1 MIQTGHKQKEGVI
14 LSNGWSSS
22 EGNPFDSLEGGSGH
36 SALGDPGGVTLAP
49 GQGNGAPPST
59 GFNLA
64 SDTSDMATL
73 VSESPTVFHDQSQ
86 VMDKAHG

>member
-1 MIQTGHKQKEGVI
+1 MI
-14 LSNGWSSS
+14 LSNGRSSS
-22 EGNPFDSLEGGSGH
+22 EGNPFDSLEGGLGGGSGR

-64 SDTSDMATL
+64 SDTSDTATL